1 MPIKRFVPSFLLVVA
16 FLLTACGAPAAVA
29 TQAPAQ
35 PTVAQHTAAP
45 ATEASVVTTE
55 LVVMAASSLTD
66 AFNEMADAF
75 EADNPHV
82 EVLPNYAS
90 SSSLATQLIEGAP
103 ADVFASANNAQ
114 MNVAAEGNRIASEP
128 VTFLTN
134 RLTIIVPADN
144 PAGIET
150 YADLAK
156 AGIAL
161 ILAAPEVPVRDYSD
175 QSIALMGDAAFQAA
189 VYANLV
195 SEEPNVRQVA
205 TKVSLGEADAG
216 IVYTSDVTPDIA
228 GSVLQIP
235 IPDEL
240 NVIATYPI
248 AVVEGAP
255 AGNAAQAFVDFVLSP
270 QGQAILAKWGFGPRP

>member
-1 MPIKRFVPSFLLVVA
+1 MKKLVLSFVLLSA
-16 FLLTACGAPAAVA
+16 LLLAGCGAPAVAPTADVPAV
-29 TQAPAQ
+29 TN
-35 PTVAQHTAAP
+35 
-45 ATEASVVTTE
+45 E

-66 AFNEMADAF
+66 AFNEIAETF
-75 EADNPHV
+75 EAANRGVD
-82 EVLPNYAS
+82 VLPNYAS
-90 SSSLATQLIEGAP
+90 SSSLATQLVEGAP
-103 ADVFASANNAQ
+103 ADIFASANFAQ
-114 MNVAAEGNRIASEP
+114 TTVAADAGRIEGEP
-128 VTFLTN
+128 TAFLTN

-144 PAGIET
+144 PAGIES
-150 YADLAK
+150 YLDLANP
-156 AGIAL
+156 GLAL
-161 ILAAPEVPVRDYSD
+161 VLAAPEVPVRDYSD

-205 TKVSLGEADAG
+205 TKISLGEADAG

-240 NVIATYPI
+240 NVIASYPI

-255 AGNAAQAFVDFVLSP
+255 AGSVAQAFVDFVLSAE
-270 QGQAILAKWGFGPRP
+270 GQAILAKWGFGPKP

>member
-1 MPIKRFVPSFLLVVA
+1 MKHRRTLFALLLA
-16 FLLTACGAPAAVA
+16 LSILLGACAAPAAVV
-29 TQAPAQ
+29 
-35 PTVAQHTAAP
+35 PTVVPSTPLP
-45 ATEASVVTTE
+45 ATATAEVVEPVETTE

-66 AFNEMADAF
+66 AFNEIAVAF
-75 EADNPHV
+75 QEANPGAL
-82 EVLPNYAS
+82 VLPNYAS
-90 SSSLATQLIEGAP
+90 SSALATQLVEGAP
-103 ADVFASANNAQ
+103 ADVFASANNTQ
-114 MNVAAEGNRIASEP
+114 MNVAADGGRIASQP

-144 PAGIET
+144 PAGLET

-156 AGIAL
+156 PGIAL
-161 ILAAPEVPVRDYSD
+161 VLAAPDVPVRDYSD
-175 QSIALMGDAAFQAA
+175 QSIALMGDVAFQAA

-228 GSVLQIP
+228 ASVLQIP

-240 NVIATYPI
+240 NVIASYPI

-255 AGNAAQAFVDFVLSP
+255 AGDLAQAFVDFVLSAE
-270 QGQAILAKWGFGPRP
+270 GQDILAKWGFGPKP

>member
-1 MPIKRFVPSFLLVVA
+1 MKHRRTLFALLLA
-16 FLLTACGAPAAVA
+16 LSILLSACAAPAAVA
-29 TQAPAQ
+29 STVVPSTPF
-35 PTVAQHTAAP
+35 PTATA
-45 ATEASVVTTE
+45 EVVEPVETTE

-66 AFNEMADAF
+66 AFNEIAVAF
-75 EADNPHV
+75 QEANPGAL
-82 EVLPNYAS
+82 VLPNYAS
-90 SSSLATQLIEGAP
+90 SSALATQLIEGAP
-103 ADVFASANNAQ
+103 ADVFASANNTQ
-114 MNVAAEGNRIASEP
+114 MNVAADGGRIASEP

-144 PAGIET
+144 PAGLQS

-156 AGIAL
+156 PGIAL
-161 ILAAPEVPVRDYSD
+161 VLAAPDVPIRDYSD

-189 VYANLV
+189 VYTNLV

-228 GSVLQIP
+228 ASVLQIP
-235 IPDEL
+235 IPDEM
-240 NVIATYPI
+240 NVLATYPI

-255 AGNAAQAFVDFVLSP
+255 AGDLAQAFVDFVLSAE
-270 QGQAILAKWGFGPRP
+270 GQAILAKWGFGPKP

>member
-1 MPIKRFVPSFLLVVA
+1 MKVRRNLLA
-16 FLLTACGAPAAVA
+16 SLLALSLLLGACAAPAAIA
-29 TQAPAQ
+29 
-35 PTVAQHTAAP
+35 PTVVPSTSLP
-45 ATEASVVTTE
+45 ATAEPIQTTE

-66 AFNEMADAF
+66 AFDEIAVAF
-75 EADNPHV
+75 EAANPGAD
-82 EVLPNYAS
+82 VLPNYAS
-90 SSSLATQLIEGAP
+90 SSSLATQLVEGAP
-103 ADVFASANNAQ
+103 ADVFASANASQ
-114 MNVAAEGNRIASEP
+114 MNVAADGGRIVGEP
-128 VTFLTN
+128 VVFLTN

-144 PAGIET
+144 PGGLES

-156 AGIAL
+156 PGIAL
-161 ILAAPEVPVRDYSD
+161 VLAAPDVPVRDYSD

-228 GSVLQIP
+228 ASVLQIP

-255 AGNAAQAFVDFVLSP
+255 AGDLAQAFVDFVLSAE
-270 QGQAILAKWGFGPRP
+270 GQAILAKWGFGPRP

>member
-1 MPIKRFVPSFLLVVA
+1 MKKLVLSGLVLLA
-16 FLLTACGAPAAVA
+16 MILTACGAPAPVA
-29 TQAPAQ
+29 TAAPGEPTAQ
-35 PTVAQHTAAP
+35 PAP
-45 ATEASVVTTE
+45 ATEVPVVTTE

-66 AFNEMADAF
+66 AFNEIADAF
-75 EADNPHV
+75 EAANPEV

-90 SSSLATQLIEGAP
+90 SSSLATQLAEGAP
-103 ADVFASANNAQ
+103 ADVFASANFTQ
-114 MNVAAEGNRIASEP
+114 MTVAADAGRIEGEP
-128 VTFLTN
+128 TAFLTN

-144 PAGIET
+144 PAGLEDYT
-150 YADLAK
+150 DLAN

-161 ILAAPEVPVRDYSD
+161 VLAAPDVPVRDYSD

-240 NVIATYPI
+240 NVLASYPI

-255 AGNAAQAFVDFVLSP
+255 AGDVAQAFVDFVLSAE
-270 QGQAILAKWGFGPRP
+270 GQAILAKWGFGPKP